1 MEQFKLRMWNNA
13 SNSYLYDIDNVFECL
28 KQQHKFDGTMP
39 DRGFIAEWDHKSEG
53 MKWEVYTGEKDIEN
67 TEIYQNDIMQHPK
80 DGIFLVIWDKFWM
93 GFAAKSPGS
102 QAVDQLESKY
112 LRECKKIGTLNEDLE
127 LFETQ
132 IL

>member
-1 MEQFKLRMWNNA
+1 MEQFKLRMWNPN

-39 DRGFIAEWDHKSEG
+39 DRGFVAEWDHKSEG
-53 MKWEVYTGEKDIEN
+53 MKWEVYTGEKDLRN
-67 TEIYQNDIMQHPK
+67 TEIYQNDIMHHPK
-80 DGIFLVIWDKFWM
+80 DGIFLVIWDNIWM

-112 LRECKKIGTLNEDLE
+112 LRQCYKIGTLNENPE

>member
-1 MEQFKLRMWNNA
+1 MEQFKIRMWNHA
-13 SNSYLYDIDNVFECL
+13 SKSYLYDIDNVFECL
-28 KQQHKFDGTMP
+28 KQQHNFDGTMP

-53 MKWEVYTGEKDIEN
+53 MKWEIYTGEKDLLFKEV
-67 TEIYQNDIMQHPK
+67 YQGDIMQHPT
-80 DGIFLVIWDKFWM
+80 DGIFLVIWDQLWM

-102 QAVDQLESKY
+102 QAVDQLDSKY
-112 LRECKKIGTLNEDLE
+112 LHKCYKIGTLNENPE